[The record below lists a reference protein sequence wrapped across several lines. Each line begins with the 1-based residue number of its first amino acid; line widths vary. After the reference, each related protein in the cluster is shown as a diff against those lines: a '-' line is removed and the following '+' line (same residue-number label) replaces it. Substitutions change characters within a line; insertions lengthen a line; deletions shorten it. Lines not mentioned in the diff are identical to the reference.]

1 MTLNDV
7 QRAALVLFAAREVGD
22 DGNLEQM
29 KAVCMIIRNRVRAGW
44 SDGNW
49 LTVMEEHANI
59 AGNDRPETRLRLED
73 RRLQALARDIDGI
86 FYGQDQDDD
95 VAKACARQ
103 DKDRG
108 PIFYWCFIQR
118 PIRGWFATRIIGDKE
133 NHRNRGQISFMM
145 LYE

>member
-7 QRAALVLFAAREVGD
+7 QRAALVLFAVREVGE

-29 KAVCMIIRNRVRAGW
+29 KAVCYIMRNRVRAGW
-44 SDGNW
+44 ADGNW
-49 LTVMEEHANI
+49 LTVMEDHANMAANYLTDAKI
-59 AGNDRPETRLRLED
+59 RVDD

-86 FYGQDQDDD
+86 FYGHEDEEISRT
-95 VAKACARQ
+95 CSRQ

-108 PIFYWCFIQR
+108 PIMHWCFIQR
-118 PIRGWFATRIIGDKE
+118 PIRPWFEKTIIGDPE
-133 NHRNRGQISFMM
+133 HHRNRSQISFMM